1 MKFSPTPKV
10 ASEIGQTMGGSLA
23 RFVGLGMGW
32 EGGHFPAPRR
42 PSSPPRPQA
51 QAWRSNGA
59 VGAKNAKMK
68 MTEEGPER
76 PDPMGMGCLAKG
88 FTNGKQ
94 LWPGNCKIEQ
104 TNIIGDSLATYTQL
118 ASNVHALWWGM
129 SAKGIG

>member
-1 MKFSPTPKV
+1 MMKFSPTPKV

-23 RFVGLGMGW
+23 RFVGLGIGW

-68 MTEEGPER
+68 MTEEGRTGAAGPDGNGMPCER
-76 PDPMGMGCLAKG
+76 VHKWQAIMAW
-88 FTNGKQ
+88 Q
-94 LWPGNCKIEQ
+94 LQNRANQHHW
-104 TNIIGDSLATYTQL
+104 
-118 ASNVHALWWGM
+118 
-129 SAKGIG
+129 